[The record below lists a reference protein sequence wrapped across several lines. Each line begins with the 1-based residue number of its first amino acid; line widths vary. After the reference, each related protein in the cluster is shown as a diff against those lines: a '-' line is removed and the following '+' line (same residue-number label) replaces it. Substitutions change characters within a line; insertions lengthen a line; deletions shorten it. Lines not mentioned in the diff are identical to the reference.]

1 MRKPNVELL
10 CDSHH
15 GVHIPSIM
23 IQRLVDAG
31 WRNIPADAVE
41 VLSSVDNEGYWD
53 CWEEVLNNAE
63 WHDASTG
70 QVFKLHHD
78 GDLFAYC
85 PDSMTPQ
92 EYHHM
97 FGEYPDW
104 YNQEE
109 EA

>member
-1 MRKPNVELL
+1 MKKPNVELL

-15 GVHIPSIM
+15 GVYIPSIM
-23 IQRLVDAG
+23 IQRLIDAG

-41 VLSSVDNEGYWD
+41 VLSSVDNECYWD

-63 WHDASTG
+63 WYDVSTG
-70 QVFKLHHD
+70 QVFKLHQD